1 MKKIIL
7 SFLIVFLS
15 SCTNSVSSSSV
26 ISSSSS
32 SSIDYS
38 KMTRVVACSDYQ
50 DDRGHLKSQEN
61 VLDILMSMED
71 NGVDE
76 MDGFLCCG
84 DYDYGYEDSI
94 NGISS
99 LKDVM
104 SYYVEEENMAFAQG
118 NHDEIL
124 VGTNGLAKSGDN
136 DPLSNEYGVFVINE
150 DDYMWYNN
158 NASTIKNTAYRL
170 QNYLNEKIEE
180 HYNKPIFILSHL
192 ALNYSM
198 RTYYDGDGQYARFIF
213 DVLNEAGNKGL
224 NIIYLFG
231 HNHSNG
237 WDDYL
242 GGSSVYLSKGDSI
255 LVAEYSKEEF
265 NEYTLNFTYL
275 NAGYV
280 GYYRDVNEGADTT
293 LTMTVFDIYYDK
305 VIINRYSKNG
315 LHLLK
320 SMGVTN
326 TYKNE
331 TQYEPNLKEYPSPQ
345 TNILEKNISDTKIDI
360 ISKNRNYIEAIY

>member
-15 SCTNSVSSSSV
+15 SCTNSVSSSSAF
-26 ISSSSS
+26 SLSLS

-61 VLDILMSMED
+61 VLDILMSMEK
-71 NGVDE
+71 NGIDE

-84 DYDYGYEDSI
+84 DYDYGYEDSV

-99 LKDVM
+99 LKDAI
-104 SYYVEEENMAFAQG
+104 SYY
-118 NHDEIL
+118 
-124 VGTNGLAKSGDN
+124 
-136 DPLSNEYGVFVINE
+136 
-150 DDYMWYNN
+150 
-158 NASTIKNTAYRL
+158 
-170 QNYLNEKIEE
+170 IEE
-180 HYNKPIFILSHL
+180 DYNKPIFILSHL

-213 DVLNEAGNKGL
+213 DVLNDAGNKGL

-255 LVAEYSKEEF
+255 LVAEYSKEKF
-265 NEYTLNFTYL
+265 NEHTLNFTYL

-305 VIINRYSKNG
+305 VIINRYSKDG

-320 SMGVTN
+320 SKGVTN

-345 TNILEKNISDTKIDI
+345 INILEKNISDIKIDI
-360 ISKNRNYIEAIY
+360 ISKNKNYIEAIC